1 MVKIDQALRIA
12 DITKEEYTEWCICSY
27 LDPSKKT
34 SAKRFFEL
42 LRKNKITRDHITKK
56 LINKQDR

>member
-34 SAKRFFEL
+34 SAKRFLNYSVKIKLQEIIL
-42 LRKNKITRDHITKK
+42 QKN
-56 LINKQDR
+56 